1 MERYIVLDYY
11 EDIEG
16 EILGYDLPLDVAIE
30 LVNERAADTDGEC
43 EIEIISNEFDKERYE
58 ILMERIIG

>member
-16 EILGYDLPLDVAIE
+16 EILGYDLPLDVAKE
-30 LVNERAADTDGEC
+30 LVNERGEDTDGEC
-43 EIEIISNEFDKERYE
+43 EIEMVSSEFDKDYYE
-58 ILMERIIG
+58 FLMERILG

>member
-16 EILGYDLPLDVAIE
+16 EILGYDLLLDVAIE

-43 EIEIISNEFDKERYE
+43 EIEMISNEFDKERYE